1 VREAGERPGLAV
13 VALLLTAVPAAASMV
28 RRATLEESVRMSD
41 AIVLGR
47 VLGQRTV
54 RLDDGTVAT
63 AVRVQVE
70 EGLKGRIGAGSV
82 IEVTAWGGE
91 TPEGRFV
98 AVGEATYRRGE
109 RVLLQLEV
117 IDGRLH
123 TLGLAAR
130 TWTVPQDAA
139 GERHLTRD
147 LSGLGLVGDAEM
159 TEGPLPLTELR
170 RSLPRLLPL
179 TAFATLQIAS

>member
-1 VREAGERPGLAV
+1 MVTGLAV
-13 VALLLTAVPAAASMV
+13 VALLTAVPAAASMV

-82 IEVTAWGGE
+82 IEVTAWGGD
-91 TPEGRFV
+91 
-98 AVGEATYRRGE
+98 
-109 RVLLQLEV
+109 Q
-117 IDGRLH
+117 
-123 TLGLAAR
+123 
-130 TWTVPQDAA
+130 
-139 GERHLTRD
+139 
-147 LSGLGLVGDAEM
+147 
-159 TEGPLPLTELR
+159 LPLQRKRRVVCDQAKAPDLELAHLSR
-170 RSLPRLLPL
+170 ND
-179 TAFATLQIAS
+179 TGCHVE